1 MIRRDFIKLV
11 VASLSAYPL
20 AATAQRSIPV
30 IGALSPAA
38 RPTPF
43 NSSVYAAFSLG
54 MHELG
59 YVEGKDYSIEWR
71 FADGD
76 YARLPELASELVR
89 LKVNV
94 IFATST
100 PSILA
105 AHKATTS
112 IPIVMGFYEDN
123 PTEYGV
129 VASLGHPGG
138 NVTGLAAMEVE
149 SLSKHLDLIR
159 AMLPHLDRLGILI
172 NPSVGSYRTALRKVQ
187 AVAEKAGMKISDIE
201 ARTPQDIETVFSA
214 TGQATNLSAIL
225 MIGDALF
232 FSIRQRIAEL
242 SLNHRLP
249 LIVDGPREYVLAGA
263 LMTYGANASDLFRRS
278 ATYVDKIL
286 KGAKPGDLPIEQ
298 PIKFDFVVN
307 LKTAQALGLQI
318 PDKMLAIADE
328 VIE

>member
-43 NSSVYAAFSLG
+43 NSSIYAALSLG

-112 IPIVMGFYEDN
+112 IPIVMGFYEDD

-129 VASLGHPGG
+129 AASL
-138 NVTGLAAMEVE
+138 
-149 SLSKHLDLIR
+149 DIR
-159 AMLPHLDRLGILI
+159 AEMSQDWLLWRWKACRSIWTLYEPCFQIWDRLGILI
-172 NPSVGSYRTALRKVQ
+172 NPSVGSTAPPYPKCKRWQK
-187 AVAEKAGMKISDIE
+187 
-201 ARTPQDIETVFSA
+201 
-214 TGQATNLSAIL
+214 
-225 MIGDALF
+225 
-232 FSIRQRIAEL
+232 
-242 SLNHRLP
+242 
-249 LIVDGPREYVLAGA
+249 
-263 LMTYGANASDLFRRS
+263 RS
-278 ATYVDKIL
+278 
-286 KGAKPGDLPIEQ
+286 E
-298 PIKFDFVVN
+298 
-307 LKTAQALGLQI
+307 
-318 PDKMLAIADE
+318 
-328 VIE
+328 

>member
-1 MIRRDFIKLV
+1 
-11 VASLSAYPL
+11 
-20 AATAQRSIPV
+20 
-30 IGALSPAA
+30 
-38 RPTPF
+38 
-43 NSSVYAAFSLG
+43 
-54 MHELG
+54 
-59 YVEGKDYSIEWR
+59 
-71 FADGD
+71 
-76 YARLPELASELVR
+76 
-89 LKVNV
+89 
-94 IFATST
+94 
-100 PSILA
+100 
-105 AHKATTS
+105 
-112 IPIVMGFYEDN
+112 
-123 PTEYGV
+123 
-129 VASLGHPGG
+129 
-138 NVTGLAAMEVE
+138 
-149 SLSKHLDLIR
+149 
-159 AMLPHLDRLGILI
+159 MLPNLDRLGILI
-172 NPSVGSYRTALRKVQ
+172 NPSVGSNRTALPKVQ

-201 ARTPQDIETVFSA
+201 ARNPQDIETVFSA
-214 TGQATNLSAIL
+214 TGPATNLGAIL

-242 SLNHRLP
+242 SLNHQLP

>member
-1 MIRRDFIKLV
+1 KLV

-20 AATAQRSIPV
+20 AATAQRSTPV
-30 IGALSPAA
+30 IGALSPAT

-76 YARLPELASELVR
+76 YERLPELASELVR

-112 IPIVMGFYEDN
+112 IPIVMGFYEDD

-129 VASLGHPGG
+129 AASFGHPGG

-159 AMLPHLDRLGILI
+159 AMLPNLGRLGILI
-172 NPSVGSYRTALRKVQ
+172 NPSVGSDRTALPKVQ

-201 ARTPQDIETVFSA
+201 ARNPQDIETVFSA
-214 TGQATNLSAIL
+214 TGQATNLGAIL

-242 SLNHRLP
+242 SLNRRLP

-307 LKTAQALGLQI
+307 LKTAQALGLPI
-318 PDKMLAIADE
+318 PRKMLAIPDE

>member
-20 AATAQRSIPV
+20 AATAQRSTPV
-30 IGALSPAA
+30 IGALSPAT

-89 LKVNV
+89 LRVNV

-129 VASLGHPGG
+129 AASLGHPGG

-149 SLSKHLDLIR
+149 SLPKHLDLIR
-159 AMLPHLDRLGILI
+159 ATLPNLGRLGILI
-172 NPSVGSYRTALRKVQ
+172 NPTVGSDRTALPKVQ
-187 AVAEKAGMKISDIE
+187 AMAEKAGMKISDIE
-201 ARTPQDIETVFSA
+201 ARNPQDIETVFSA
-214 TGQATNLSAIL
+214 TGQATNLGAIL

-242 SLNHRLP
+242 ALNHQLP

>member
-11 VASLSAYPL
+11 VASLSSYPL
-20 AATAQRSIPV
+20 AATAQRSTPV
-30 IGALSPAA
+30 IGALSPAT

-129 VASLGHPGG
+129 AASLGHPGG

-149 SLSKHLDLIR
+149 SLPKHLDLIR
-159 AMLPHLDRLGILI
+159 ATLPNLGRLGILI
-172 NPSVGSYRTALRKVQ
+172 NPTVGSDRTALPKVQ
-187 AVAEKAGMKISDIE
+187 AMAEKAGMKISDIE
-201 ARTPQDIETVFSA
+201 ARNPQDIETVFSA
-214 TGQATNLSAIL
+214 TGQATNLGAIL

-242 SLNHRLP
+242 ALNHQLP

>member
-20 AATAQRSIPV
+20 AATAQRSTPV
-30 IGALSPAA
+30 IGALSPAT

-172 NPSVGSYRTALRKVQ
+172 NPSVGYRTVLPKVQ

-201 ARTPQDIETVFSA
+201 ARNPQDIETVFSA

-242 SLNHRLP
+242 ALNHQLP

-298 PIKFDFVVN
+298 PMKFDFVVN

>member
-20 AATAQRSIPV
+20 AATAQRSTPV
-30 IGALSPAA
+30 IGALSPAT

-159 AMLPHLDRLGILI
+159 ATLPNLDRLGILI
-172 NPSVGSYRTALRKVQ
+172 NPSVGSDRTALPKVQ

-201 ARTPQDIETVFSA
+201 ARNPQDIETVFSA
-214 TGQATNLSAIL
+214 TGQPPIW
-225 MIGDALF
+225 ALF
-232 FSIRQRIAEL
+232 L
-242 SLNHRLP
+242 
-249 LIVDGPREYVLAGA
+249 
-263 LMTYGANASDLFRRS
+263 
-278 ATYVDKIL
+278 
-286 KGAKPGDLPIEQ
+286 
-298 PIKFDFVVN
+298 
-307 LKTAQALGLQI
+307 
-318 PDKMLAIADE
+318 
-328 VIE
+328 

>member
-20 AATAQRSIPV
+20 AATAQRSTPV
-30 IGALSPAA
+30 IGALSPAT

-129 VASLGHPGG
+129 AASLGHPGG

-149 SLSKHLDLIR
+149 SLPKHLDLIR
-159 AMLPHLDRLGILI
+159 ATLPNLGRLGILI
-172 NPSVGSYRTALRKVQ
+172 NPTVGSDRTALPKVQ
-187 AVAEKAGMKISDIE
+187 AMAEKAGMKISDIE
-201 ARTPQDIETVFSA
+201 ARNPQDIETVFSA
-214 TGQATNLSAIL
+214 TGQATNLGAIL

-242 SLNHRLP
+242 ALNHQLP